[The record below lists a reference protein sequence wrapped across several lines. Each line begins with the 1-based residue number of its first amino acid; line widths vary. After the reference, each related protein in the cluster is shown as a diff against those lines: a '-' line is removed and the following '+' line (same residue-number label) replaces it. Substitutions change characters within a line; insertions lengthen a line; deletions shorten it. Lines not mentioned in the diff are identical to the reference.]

1 MMRSLFVFLIA
12 LALLSPAA
20 RAELQV
26 PTSARITKSWV
37 MPYYRSYEDGSRLL
51 QSISEGTSAT
61 PLGKGEIMVTDF
73 ETRVLRGGSQNQVQ
87 ITARTPEC
95 RFNVD
100 TLIAYS
106 TNRIQIFS
114 PTTNVFMQGRGFFCS
129 QTNSFIVI
137 SNEVETFVRRDVT
150 NLTQSASGTNVA
162 IISEEFYR
170 ILSDR
175 LELQYELNLVV
186 YSGHVRV
193 LQDQVRVDCDRLTT
207 RFVTNRFTTNQF
219 TTNSVEQII
228 ADGHVIVTTPEHG
241 RATGDHAVYT
251 MVDGS
256 AVIELTGHAAWTDGE
271 RESRAEKFTY
281 NRAHH
286 QMVADGSAV
295 MRFPNNALNQTNLA
309 NAAAKRETNRLTEL
323 AARRI
328 TVQLPLTNGP
338 IEGLLAED
346 NVVITNRY
354 DRTRATAAKAS
365 YTRTD
370 ETFTLSGNPLCE
382 MEKGEL
388 RGQLITFC
396 RTNQTFK
403 SRGGSFL
410 KLRLDGGMM
419 NSQFAAATNVVETTN
434 RFIQVAARDFDYSGN
449 LATFTEKVHAE
460 FLQSQ
465 AVLGTLDCDT
475 LNLAGNSNR
484 VSAVT
489 AKGNVRGFQPSLAGS
504 PRRTLLC
511 DLLTAERWPDS
522 DWLRSA
528 SASGN
533 VNFIQAGV
541 SNQVRRLS
549 ANTVDATFAS
559 VSNRIEHAIAQ
570 NDVWGE
576 QAQEGST
583 TNAVNSVINGQRAV
597 YTLAGTNET
606 LELEGNPWA
615 IYSRD
620 TTNEVI
626 RTNRFGLSTPQKVL
640 ARDATVL
647 IWDFK
652 TQATKARG
660 PLRINPVT
668 DDQVA
673 AWLKYR
679 KPAFREDP
687 ADTRSPKP

>member
-1 MMRSLFVFLIA
+1 MRRFLFVLFVA
-12 LALLSPAA
+12 LAGLAQPVL
-20 RAELQV
+20 AELQV
-26 PTSARITKSWV
+26 PISARITKSWV
-37 MPYYRSYEDGSRLL
+37 LPYYRSFEDGHRLL

-73 ETRVLRGGSQNQVQ
+73 ETRILRAGSQNQVQ

-106 TNRIQIFS
+106 SNRIQIFS

-129 QTNSFIVI
+129 QTNSLIVI
-137 SNEVETFVRRDVT
+137 SNEVETFVRRSVT
-150 NLTQSASGTNVA
+150 NVTESASNTKTTT
-162 IISEEFYR
+162 ITEETYR

-175 LELQYELNLVV
+175 LELQYESNLVV
-186 YSGHVRV
+186 YSGRVRV
-193 LQDQVRVDCDRLTT
+193 LQDLVQLDCDRLIT

-228 ADGHVIVTTPEHG
+228 ADGHVVVITPEHG

-251 MVDGS
+251 MVDGN

-281 NRAHH
+281 NRVRH
-286 QMVADGSAV
+286 QMVADGNAV
-295 MRFPNNALNQTNLA
+295 MRFPNNALSQTNLA
-309 NAAAKRETNRLTEL
+309 SATANRETNRLTEL
-323 AARRI
+323 CARRI
-328 TVQLPLTNGP
+328 TLQLPLTNGP

-346 NVVITNRY
+346 DVVITNRY
-354 DRTRATAAKAS
+354 ERSRATATRAS
-365 YTRTD
+365 YTKTN
-370 ETFTLSGNPLCE
+370 ETFVLSGNPLCE
-382 MEKGEL
+382 LEKGLL
-388 RGQLITFC
+388 RGQIITYC

-403 SRGGSFL
+403 SRGDSFL
-410 KLRLDGGMM
+410 KLRLDGGML
-419 NSQFAAATNVVETTN
+419 NSQFVATTNTLETTN
-434 RFIQVAARDFDYSGN
+434 RFLQVTARDFDYSDK
-449 LATFTEKVHAE
+449 LATFTEKVHTE

-465 AVLGTLDCDT
+465 TVLGTLDCDT
-475 LNLAGNSNR
+475 LSLVGTSNR

-504 PRRTLLC
+504 PQRTLLC

-522 DWLRSA
+522 DWFHSA

-533 VNFIQAGV
+533 VNFIQAGQ
-541 SNQVRRLS
+541 SNVVRRLC

-576 QAQEGST
+576 QVQEGS

-615 IYSRD
+615 IYSRN
-620 TTNEVI
+620 TTNDVTH
-626 RTNRFGLSTPQKVL
+626 TNRFGLSTPQKVL

-647 IWDFK
+647 IWNFND
-652 TQATKARG
+652 QSSKARG
-660 PLRINPVT
+660 PLRITPVS

-679 KPAFREDP
+679 KPAFRSDP